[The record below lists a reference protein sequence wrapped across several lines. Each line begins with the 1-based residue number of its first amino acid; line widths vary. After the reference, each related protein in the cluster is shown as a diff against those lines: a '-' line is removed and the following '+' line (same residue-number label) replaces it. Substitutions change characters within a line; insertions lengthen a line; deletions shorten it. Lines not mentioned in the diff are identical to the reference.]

1 MSNMNDEELQK
12 LFMWVDTIP
21 LSRSKKNI
29 NRDFSDAVLAA
40 EVIAHYFPRLVDM
53 HNYPATS
60 NSGQKL
66 ANWRALNVKVLKK
79 LKYQQAPPMLEDLAH
94 AKTGAVEVF
103 LHALQ
108 YKLAKYKA
116 DKSGHTTSHT
126 TEGEAQSVSIEL
138 LSIHGGRSPTA
149 PALTGAGQACKS
161 FAAIPVSSS
170 SSPSPATSP
179 ARQHVLSE
187 PSHSPSV
194 FSSASLSLPGE
205 AGAANS
211 LISRGENSRKR
222 HPRAE
227 EQPSVDEEIMME
239 KEETLE
245 ELRQVRLFCFTPE
258 YMFAV
263 NPVFNVWVYGASSDA
278 PS

>member
-40 EVIAHYFPRLVDM
+40 EVIGHYFPRLVDM

-103 LHALQ
+103 LQSLQ

-116 DKSGHTTSHT
+116 DKSGPTASRT
-126 TEGEAQSVSIEL
+126 TEGEAQS
-138 LSIHGGRSPTA
+138 
-149 PALTGAGQACKS
+149 
-161 FAAIPVSSS
+161 
-170 SSPSPATSP
+170 
-179 ARQHVLSE
+179 
-187 PSHSPSV
+187 
-194 FSSASLSLPGE
+194 
-205 AGAANS
+205 
-211 LISRGENSRKR
+211 
-222 HPRAE
+222 
-227 EQPSVDEEIMME
+227 
-239 KEETLE
+239 
-245 ELRQVRLFCFTPE
+245 
-258 YMFAV
+258 
-263 NPVFNVWVYGASSDA
+263 
-278 PS
+278 